1 MLAETTAFTI
11 DGISA
16 RPVRVEVDVQRGLPT
31 FQIVGLPDAA
41 VREARERVRA
51 ALVNC
56 GYDFPLK
63 RITANLAPADL
74 RKVGPGLD
82 LALAAALLGAAG
94 EISTDL
100 IRGWAFAGELAL
112 DGTLRPVRGAL
123 AMAEAARAHGN
134 AGIVVP
140 PENAREAALAHGVDV
155 RSIENVSELRRLS
168 EGIFP
173 GERPAPLDLTRVPA
187 LPDMSDLRGQGLFRR
202 ALEISAAGE
211 HGLLVVGPP
220 GAGKSLGA
228 RRIAS
233 ILPPLSGDQILEV
246 ARIASICG
254 VGGGAI
260 SAVRPFRA
268 PHHTVSAAGLVGGGS
283 PPRPGEITLAHRGVL
298 FLDELCEFRR
308 SSLEALREPMEIGEV
323 SIVRATGRQ
332 NLPCRFTLV
341 AAANPCPCGRGED
354 DPGCECTLMAIR
366 RYGAIL
372 SGALA
377 DRIDIT
383 LGVAQ
388 PGAEAMNGP
397 PGELSADV
405 RKRVMDARMM
415 MENRYGSPRTN
426 SSASSAETKAFE
438 IEVGATRTLAD
449 AHLTQRISG
458 RAHDRTLRVARTI
471 ADLDGC
477 AVIGEDHMNTALSLR
492 RREAK

>member
-82 LALAAALLGAAG
+82 LALASALLGAAG
-94 EISTDL
+94 EISTEM
-100 IRGWAFAGELAL
+100 IGGWAFAGELAL

-123 AMAEAARAHGN
+123 AMAEAARAQGN
-134 AGIVVP
+134 TGIVVP
-140 PENAREAALAHGVDV
+140 PQNGPEAALAHGVDV
-155 RSIENVSELRRLS
+155 RTIENVSELRKLA
-168 EGIFP
+168 EGTFP
-173 GERPAPLDLTRVPA
+173 GERPIPLDLSHA
-187 LPDMSDLRGQGLFRR
+187 ASLPDMSDLRGQGHFRR

-228 RRIAS
+228 RRIPS
-233 ILPPLSGDQILEV
+233 ILPPLGGDEILEV
-246 ARIASICG
+246 ARIASVCG

-260 SAVRPFRA
+260 SSARPFRA

-298 FLDELCEFRR
+298 FLDEICEFRR
-308 SSLEALREPMEIGEV
+308 SSLEALREPMEMGEV

-332 NLPCRFTLV
+332 TLPCRFTLV
-341 AAANPCPCGRGED
+341 AAANPCPCGRGQD
-354 DPGCECTLMAIR
+354 DPACECTLMSIR

-383 LGVAQ
+383 LGVVQ
-388 PGAEAMNGP
+388 PGGEAMSGP
-397 PGELSADV
+397 PGEASADV
-405 RKRVMDARMM
+405 RRRVLGARQMM
-415 MENRYGSPRTN
+415 AERYGGNRTN
-426 SSASSAETKAFE
+426 STATPAETAAFE
-438 IEVGATRTLAD
+438 IEEGAIRTLAD
-449 AHLTQRISG
+449 AHLTQRMSG

-471 ADLDGC
+471 ADLDGSK
-477 AVIGEDHMNTALSLR
+477 AIDMNHMGSALTLR
-492 RREAK
+492 RREAP